1 VVEMTESGRDD
12 WEDQILEEM
21 AKMFSEM
28 GMPIDVKLLQQ
39 MMGQIRE
46 QFEKMGIDPEK
57 LANTEM
63 RVDVNSDPEQL
74 RKQMETMM
82 NGPDGFANLFKNM
95 GIDIKVDK
103 EVNVVEAEA
112 EEEDEDV
119 LLSCDDVYV
128 HENRMYVTIDVS
140 RQEGLKQSELE
151 LNLSDGGTVIQLMKK
166 TQLRPFRRFDLPQK
180 ASKIV
185 EWSLNNG
192 ILDITFELGNE

>member
-1 VVEMTESGRDD
+1 MTESGSDD

-21 AKMFSEM
+21 AKMFSDM

-63 RVDVNSDPEQL
+63 RVDVNSNPEEL

-95 GIDIKVDK
+95 GIDIKV
-103 EVNVVEAEA
+103 
-112 EEEDEDV
+112 
-119 LLSCDDVYV
+119 
-128 HENRMYVTIDVS
+128 
-140 RQEGLKQSELE
+140 
-151 LNLSDGGTVIQLMKK
+151 
-166 TQLRPFRRFDLPQK
+166 
-180 ASKIV
+180 
-185 EWSLNNG
+185 
-192 ILDITFELGNE
+192 

>member
-1 VVEMTESGRDD
+1 MTESGSDD

-21 AKMFSEM
+21 AKMFSDM

-63 RVDVNSDPEQL
+63 RVDVNSDPEEL

-112 EEEDEDV
+112 EEEDEDI
-119 LLSCDDVYV
+119 LLPCDDIYV
-128 HENRMYVTIDVS
+128 HE
-140 RQEGLKQSELE
+140 KQ
-151 LNLSDGGTVIQLMKK
+151 NVCYY
-166 TQLRPFRRFDLPQK
+166 
-180 ASKIV
+180 
-185 EWSLNNG
+185 
-192 ILDITFELGNE
+192 

>member
-1 VVEMTESGRDD
+1 MTESGSDD

-21 AKMFSEM
+21 AKMFSDM

-63 RVDVNSDPEQL
+63 RVDVNSNPEEL

-112 EEEDEDV
+112 EEEDED
-119 LLSCDDVYV
+119 LED
-128 HENRMYVTIDVS
+128 
-140 RQEGLKQSELE
+140 LK
-151 LNLSDGGTVIQLMKK
+151 GTL
-166 TQLRPFRRFDLPQK
+166 
-180 ASKIV
+180 
-185 EWSLNNG
+185 
-192 ILDITFELGNE
+192 